1 MQCRCA
7 LSLSGFR
14 VMLTETL
21 TLPNGSWLVATAD
34 RYWLSPYFGGG
45 GVGVGH
51 QTDVHHLQPVG
62 DSDIT
67 RQLFAGC
74 LQAGAQEAVKTAVP
88 AAAAAVVAAVSA
100 SSSPL
105 MAYVYLLAGMY
116 QTTHATPAAMRHAA
130 QTFTQQQLTGLAH
143 RCLEVA
149 AEETGH
155 DELALADLRALGVDA
170 DAFVQHLQPA
180 VSMAMTELFWR
191 YATKPYPI
199 EVFGY
204 AYALERSAL
213 QQKREHIQA
222 IEAQLPAGVHATRCL
237 RVHSAEGSDASH
249 VPESLAFMAGLSA
262 SDRAAIGLAVYETAK
277 TMYSSV
283 VYPGDEA
290 LSAVVRA
297 CQVQPVLS

>member
-1 MQCRCA
+1 
-7 LSLSGFR
+7 
-14 VMLTETL
+14 MLTETL
-21 TLPNGSWLVATAD
+21 TLPNGWWLVATAD
-34 RYWLSPYFGGG
+34 RYWLSPDVGGG
-45 GVGVGH
+45 GVGLHRQAGGH
-51 QTDVHHLQPVG
+51 HVQPVG

-88 AAAAAVVAAVSA
+88 AAAAAVVVAAASA

-149 AEETGH
+149 DEETGH
-155 DELALADLRALGVDA
+155 DELALADLRALGFDA
-170 DAFVQHLQPA
+170 DALVQRLQPA
-180 VSMAMTELFWR
+180 VPMAMTELFWR

-277 TMYSSV
+277 TMYSPV
-283 VYPGDEA
+283 AYPGDEA